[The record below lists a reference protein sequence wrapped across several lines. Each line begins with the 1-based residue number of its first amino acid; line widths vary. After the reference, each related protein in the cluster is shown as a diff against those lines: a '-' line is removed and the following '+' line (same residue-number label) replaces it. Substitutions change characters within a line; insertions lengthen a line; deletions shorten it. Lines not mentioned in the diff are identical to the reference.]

1 MLKLYDG
8 KAYDF
13 EKEPSDT
20 IQNAYDAKVEFDKG
34 YMLTFK
40 VIVDDKGLHKKI
52 REEMIVVC
60 KGGYKNK
67 ENAFRIKERLEFGT
81 YVEFKCPHI
90 FYDLDHKRTKV
101 PSGLFTANDI
111 LDFIQQNTEDISDFK
126 FKHDYIYGDAKLEFG
141 NYKELRDKKDGEK
154 VEPKVEYYNT
164 LELMNKVFNE
174 YDCEFMFDFWTINV
188 YNKLGEDKESLIYEY
203 KNIEDWEGIHSME
216 GKATRVYAQ
225 SDFERT
231 TTYKT
236 KYPNQKLYIHF
247 AYANDNKGKDFTN
260 TNYQSRTY
268 IGYYVDTKYL
278 NSDKPKDYKWVNM
291 KIPKKTKKKPA
302 FKGDR
307 KVKGITTFMV
317 GTDYRDGIPIKL
329 DKKTF
334 YLHTSFANYLDG
346 KDININDGTGAKYVG
361 FMIDDK
367 KDNTRVKEWFTF
379 NHLTE
384 KGGLLINDRRTLK
397 EKVHLETVVDSPLV
411 NDYAQ
416 IYHDTYINNE
426 ARTVDELSQDVL
438 DLFDEGW
445 DKPRRTIKCKVK
457 LTNND
462 RHRLTTLGDYL
473 YYGDND
479 PCDIYDTVILR
490 YITHN
495 VDERI
500 KCIGFE
506 YDPIN
511 ENLEMLKFG
520 SKEKNDTI
528 SSSVT
533 SGVKA
538 KIEKKQTE
546 FDRRWQEINDYYDE
560 ELRKGREEFNHIWL
574 SEKIDFINGFNE
586 YGEYVEDIQAELDRI
601 EVERQQ
607 KTEELNKR
615 LEENNKLIN
624 TTKENLMTNTNQAIN
639 TATQEINKIDKEIVT
654 INNNVA
660 NLDKAKAD
668 IKEVYTKKDVDFKV
682 DELNNSITSEV
693 TKTVYSKVNSSI
705 NSQEY
710 INKLK
715 GANGKTPYFHTAWA
729 NKLEETTQE
738 WTSKEYGL
746 DNTGEFVFGPDITEF
761 VDKYGL
767 NRKYKIEFD
776 LKSKDISKRNIIN
789 VYPHNGYGSKYQ
801 GFAGGYTVTTSYQHC
816 IIDNI
821 TFSLEKTNPK
831 PNTCIV
837 AYGNYGTGNVPVMKN
852 VKITAKEAMIDFST
866 SKSDGKA
873 YIGTYA
879 DYVKEDSTDYKKY
892 TWMLVKGEKGK
903 KGERGEQGLRGLQ
916 GKDGKDGLPGAA
928 GKDGVSSY
936 THIAYSNSQDGSK
949 DFSTTDSKRDYIGIY
964 VDSNKTDS
972 EDYKAYK
979 WSKIK
984 GLDGKDG
991 IAGKNG
997 VGIKSTN
1004 ISYSLSDSE
1013 TKEPTKWTKA
1023 VPNLIKGKYL
1033 WTKTVWGY
1041 TDNTSETGYT
1051 KTYIAKDGN
1060 TGKDGIAGKDGV
1072 GIKSTTITYAK
1083 STSGTSAPTSGWT
1096 SSIPNTSPGD
1106 FLWTKTVWSYTDNT
1120 SETGYS
1126 VGKIGKDGS
1135 DGIPGKAGADGKTP
1149 YLHIAY
1155 SNSQD
1160 GSKDFSTTDSKRDY
1174 IGTYTDFEKADSADY
1189 KKYLWSKIKGEFE
1202 GEIGGRNYLLKS
1214 GKKISNANYLIARY
1228 DLAEK
1233 PTVGETYTCT
1243 IWGNLA
1249 KEKSAFGIYNSSG
1262 SIGFGNLTKIK
1273 DGVYQNTF
1281 KWYNSAKL
1289 SDGSI
1294 FKVNDTQLWV
1304 YSLYMNVIGVTSTID
1319 RIKLEK
1325 GDTGTDWTPAPEDF
1339 SNELGLARDEFKSFK
1354 EETEKHFLQTVSLD
1368 KYNQFNQLYQKE
1380 QSELKQTVNSLG
1392 SKITKTQND
1401 LKQYSNLSQKVDS
1414 MSSTVA
1420 QIEPLK
1426 LSHAKLEQKVN
1437 SFSSN
1442 LVEISNNTKK
1452 ISTLTQTVNG
1462 LSSTVSSLSNGLDGK
1477 IGSII
1482 DQKKNSIVLGIG
1494 NITGLKKSLDGL
1506 QSSITM
1512 NEKNITAK
1520 ADSVDLVGKVSFSDL
1535 NYENKGRDS
1544 YTFID
1549 GGRIITDTITS
1560 LQIQAEAIMS
1570 SHLYVSKAMISKLN
1584 TDHLLANEIKSDS
1597 IFTNYLNALDIDA
1610 NRIKTGIISAKNG
1623 VSKINLNDGTFSFY
1637 NGSLSIDETYFDEK
1651 SSTYRARVHTQSTF
1665 RVSYAGRPI
1674 VELNSG
1680 GVVLFHGGAVQS
1692 SSPSGQMR
1700 INKYGCIEVLSSGN
1714 DDTLVKCVD
1723 IGDGGDGYK
1732 MTVYGSLYVQR
1743 NLRVGSSIR
1752 YGDNIQQGTSF

>member
-126 FKHDYIYGDAKLEFG
+126 FKHDYIFGDAKLEFG

-216 GKATRVYAQ
+216 GKATRVFAQ

-260 TNYQSRTY
+260 TNYQSRKY

-334 YLHTSFANYLDG
+334 YLHTAFANYLDG

-416 IYHDTYINNE
+416 IYHDTYINND

-473 YYGDND
+473 YYGDNE

-538 KIEKKQTE
+538 NIEKNQTE
-546 FDRRWQEINDYYDE
+546 FDRRWKEINDYYDE
-560 ELRKGREEFNHIWL
+560 ELRKGREEFSHIWL

-601 EVERQQ
+601 DAERQQ
-607 KTEELNKR
+607 RAEELNKR
-615 LEENNKLIN
+615 LADADARFEESK
-624 TTKENLMTNTNQAIN
+624 KEVEAQK
-639 TATQEINKIDKEIVT
+639 QEIQRR
-654 INNNVA
+654 A
-660 NLDKAKAD
+660 N
-668 IKEVYTKKDVDFKV
+668 
-682 DELNNSITSEV
+682 ELT
-693 TKTVYSKVNSSI
+693 
-705 NSQEY
+705 EY
-710 INKLK
+710 INSEIEKSGLKNGETIASFKQDIDSLK
-715 GANGKTPYFHTAWA
+715 GQVLGIEDNK
-729 NKLEETTQE
+729 NKLTELSQTINGLSLKVQET
-738 WTSKEYGL
+738 S
-746 DNTGEFVFGPDITEF
+746 
-761 VDKYGL
+761 
-767 NRKYKIEFD
+767 
-776 LKSKDISKRNIIN
+776 
-789 VYPHNGYGSKYQ
+789 
-801 GFAGGYTVTTSYQHC
+801 
-816 IIDNI
+816 
-821 TFSLEKTNPK
+821 SL
-831 PNTCIV
+831 
-837 AYGNYGTGNVPVMKN
+837 
-852 VKITAKEAMIDFST
+852 
-866 SKSDGKA
+866 
-873 YIGTYA
+873 
-879 DYVKEDSTDYKKY
+879 
-892 TWMLVKGEKGK
+892 
-903 KGERGEQGLRGLQ
+903 
-916 GKDGKDGLPGAA
+916 
-928 GKDGVSSY
+928 
-936 THIAYSNSQDGSK
+936 
-949 DFSTTDSKRDYIGIY
+949 
-964 VDSNKTDS
+964 SNKYS
-972 EDYKAYK
+972 E
-979 WSKIK
+979 
-984 GLDGKDG
+984 LRQTVDG
-991 IAGKNG
+991 I
-997 VGIKSTN
+997 
-1004 ISYSLSDSE
+1004 
-1013 TKEPTKWTKA
+1013 
-1023 VPNLIKGKYL
+1023 
-1033 WTKTVWGY
+1033 
-1041 TDNTSETGYT
+1041 
-1051 KTYIAKDGN
+1051 
-1060 TGKDGIAGKDGV
+1060 
-1072 GIKSTTITYAK
+1072 
-1083 STSGTSAPTSGWT
+1083 
-1096 SSIPNTSPGD
+1096 
-1106 FLWTKTVWSYTDNT
+1106 
-1120 SETGYS
+1120 
-1126 VGKIGKDGS
+1126 
-1135 DGIPGKAGADGKTP
+1135 
-1149 YLHIAY
+1149 
-1155 SNSQD
+1155 
-1160 GSKDFSTTDSKRDY
+1160 
-1174 IGTYTDFEKADSADY
+1174 
-1189 KKYLWSKIKGEFE
+1189 
-1202 GEIGGRNYLLKS
+1202 
-1214 GKKISNANYLIARY
+1214 
-1228 DLAEK
+1228 
-1233 PTVGETYTCT
+1233 
-1243 IWGNLA
+1243 
-1249 KEKSAFGIYNSSG
+1249 
-1262 SIGFGNLTKIK
+1262 
-1273 DGVYQNTF
+1273 
-1281 KWYNSAKL
+1281 
-1289 SDGSI
+1289 
-1294 FKVNDTQLWV
+1294 
-1304 YSLYMNVIGVTSTID
+1304 
-1319 RIKLEK
+1319 
-1325 GDTGTDWTPAPEDF
+1325 
-1339 SNELGLARDEFKSFK
+1339 
-1354 EETEKHFLQTVSLD
+1354 
-1368 KYNQFNQLYQKE
+1368 
-1380 QSELKQTVNSLG
+1380 
-1392 SKITKTQND
+1392 
-1401 LKQYSNLSQKVDS
+1401 
-1414 MSSTVA
+1414 
-1420 QIEPLK
+1420 
-1426 LSHAKLEQKVN
+1426 
-1437 SFSSN
+1437 
-1442 LVEISNNTKK
+1442 
-1452 ISTLTQTVNG
+1452 
-1462 LSSTVSSLSNGLDGK
+1462 SSTVSSLNTKNNNLLNKYSEINQKVDGITSIVGDNAYDFDRKISSMVKQNAGEITLSVRQVNGLNYKLDDIESK
-1477 IGSII
+1477 IQINK
-1482 DQKKNSIVLGIG
+1482 D
-1494 NITGLKKSLDGL
+1494 
-1506 QSSITM
+1506 SITQ
-1512 NEKNITAK
+1512 KASNI
-1520 ADSVDLVGKVSFSDL
+1520 DLQGKVSFSDL
-1535 NYENKGRDS
+1535 NSEGNGRGS
-1544 YTFID
+1544 FTFID
-1549 GGRIITDTITS
+1549 GGKIMTDTITA
-1560 LQIQAEAIMS
+1560 LQIKAGSIMT
-1570 SHLYVSKAMISKLN
+1570 SHLYVNNAMISKLN

-1610 NRIKTGIISAKNG
+1610 NRIKTGVISAKNG
-1623 VSKINLNDGTFSFY
+1623 VSRINLNDGTFSFY
-1637 NGSLSIDETYFDEK
+1637 NGSLSIDETYFDDK
-1651 SSTYRARVHTQSTF
+1651 SNTYRARVHTQSTF
-1665 RVSYAGRPI
+1665 RVSYAGRPK

-1680 GVVLFHGGAVQS
+1680 GIVFFHDGSIQSTPPCGQIRGNEYGRLEILATGPKEDEVVKRV
-1692 SSPSGQMR
+1692 
-1700 INKYGCIEVLSSGN
+1700 E
-1714 DDTLVKCVD
+1714 
-1723 IGDGGDGYK
+1723 IGTGGDGFV
-1732 MTVYGSLYVQR
+1732 MRVYGSLCVGG
-1743 NLRVGSSIR
+1743 NLQVDKSIKYGGSVS
-1752 YGDNIQQGTSF
+1752 QGSY

>member
-111 LDFIQQNTEDISDFK
+111 LSFIEQNTEDISDFK

-141 NYKELRDKKDGEK
+141 NYKELKEKKDGEK

-334 YLHTSFANYLDG
+334 YLHTAFANYLDG

-397 EKVHLETVVDSPLV
+397 EKVHLETTVDSPLV

-416 IYHDTYINNE
+416 IYHDTYINND
-426 ARTVDELSQDVL
+426 ARTVDELWQNVL

-546 FDRRWQEINDYYDE
+546 FDRRWKEINDYYDE
-560 ELRKGREEFNHIWL
+560 ELRKGREEFSHIWL

-601 EVERQQ
+601 DAERQQ
-607 KTEELNKR
+607 RAEELNKR
-615 LEENNKLIN
+615 LADADARFEESKKEVEAQKQEIQRRANELTEYIDSEIEKSGLKNGETIASFKQDIDSLKGQVLGIEDNKNKL
-624 TTKENLMTNTNQAIN
+624 TELSQ
-639 TATQEINKIDKEIVT
+639 T
-654 INNNVA
+654 I
-660 NLDKAKAD
+660 
-668 IKEVYTKKDVDFKV
+668 
-682 DELNNSITSEV
+682 
-693 TKTVYSKVNSSI
+693 
-705 NSQEY
+705 
-710 INKLK
+710 
-715 GANGKTPYFHTAWA
+715 
-729 NKLEETTQE
+729 
-738 WTSKEYGL
+738 
-746 DNTGEFVFGPDITEF
+746 
-761 VDKYGL
+761 
-767 NRKYKIEFD
+767 
-776 LKSKDISKRNIIN
+776 
-789 VYPHNGYGSKYQ
+789 
-801 GFAGGYTVTTSYQHC
+801 
-816 IIDNI
+816 
-821 TFSLEKTNPK
+821 
-831 PNTCIV
+831 
-837 AYGNYGTGNVPVMKN
+837 
-852 VKITAKEAMIDFST
+852 
-866 SKSDGKA
+866 
-873 YIGTYA
+873 
-879 DYVKEDSTDYKKY
+879 
-892 TWMLVKGEKGK
+892 
-903 KGERGEQGLRGLQ
+903 
-916 GKDGKDGLPGAA
+916 DGLSL
-928 GKDGVSSY
+928 KVQETSSL
-936 THIAYSNSQDGSK
+936 
-949 DFSTTDSKRDYIGIY
+949 
-964 VDSNKTDS
+964 SNKYS
-972 EDYKAYK
+972 E
-979 WSKIK
+979 
-984 GLDGKDG
+984 LRQTVDG
-991 IAGKNG
+991 I
-997 VGIKSTN
+997 
-1004 ISYSLSDSE
+1004 
-1013 TKEPTKWTKA
+1013 
-1023 VPNLIKGKYL
+1023 
-1033 WTKTVWGY
+1033 
-1041 TDNTSETGYT
+1041 
-1051 KTYIAKDGN
+1051 
-1060 TGKDGIAGKDGV
+1060 
-1072 GIKSTTITYAK
+1072 
-1083 STSGTSAPTSGWT
+1083 
-1096 SSIPNTSPGD
+1096 
-1106 FLWTKTVWSYTDNT
+1106 
-1120 SETGYS
+1120 
-1126 VGKIGKDGS
+1126 
-1135 DGIPGKAGADGKTP
+1135 
-1149 YLHIAY
+1149 
-1155 SNSQD
+1155 
-1160 GSKDFSTTDSKRDY
+1160 
-1174 IGTYTDFEKADSADY
+1174 
-1189 KKYLWSKIKGEFE
+1189 
-1202 GEIGGRNYLLKS
+1202 
-1214 GKKISNANYLIARY
+1214 
-1228 DLAEK
+1228 
-1233 PTVGETYTCT
+1233 
-1243 IWGNLA
+1243 
-1249 KEKSAFGIYNSSG
+1249 
-1262 SIGFGNLTKIK
+1262 
-1273 DGVYQNTF
+1273 
-1281 KWYNSAKL
+1281 
-1289 SDGSI
+1289 
-1294 FKVNDTQLWV
+1294 
-1304 YSLYMNVIGVTSTID
+1304 
-1319 RIKLEK
+1319 
-1325 GDTGTDWTPAPEDF
+1325 
-1339 SNELGLARDEFKSFK
+1339 
-1354 EETEKHFLQTVSLD
+1354 
-1368 KYNQFNQLYQKE
+1368 
-1380 QSELKQTVNSLG
+1380 
-1392 SKITKTQND
+1392 
-1401 LKQYSNLSQKVDS
+1401 
-1414 MSSTVA
+1414 
-1420 QIEPLK
+1420 
-1426 LSHAKLEQKVN
+1426 
-1437 SFSSN
+1437 
-1442 LVEISNNTKK
+1442 
-1452 ISTLTQTVNG
+1452 
-1462 LSSTVSSLSNGLDGK
+1462 SSTVSSLNTKNNNLLDKYSEINQKVDGITSIVGDNAYDFDRKISSVVKQNAGEITLSVSQVNGLNYKLDDIESK
-1477 IGSII
+1477 IQINK
-1482 DQKKNSIVLGIG
+1482 D
-1494 NITGLKKSLDGL
+1494 
-1506 QSSITM
+1506 SITQ
-1512 NEKNITAK
+1512 KASNI
-1520 ADSVDLVGKVSFSDL
+1520 DLQGKVSFSDL
-1535 NYENKGRDS
+1535 NSEGNGRGS
-1544 YTFID
+1544 FTFID
-1549 GGRIITDTITS
+1549 GGKIMTDTITA
-1560 LQIQAEAIMS
+1560 LQIKAGSIMT
-1570 SHLYVSKAMISKLN
+1570 SHLYVNTAMISKLN

-1610 NRIKTGIISAKNG
+1610 NRIKTGVISAKNG
-1623 VSKINLNDGTFSFY
+1623 VSRINLNDGTFSFY
-1637 NGSLSIDETYFDEK
+1637 NGSLSIDETYFDDK
-1651 SSTYRARVHTQSTF
+1651 SNTYRARVHTQSTF
-1665 RVSYAGRPI
+1665 RVSYAGRPK

-1680 GVVLFHGGAVQS
+1680 GIVFFHDNSAQYTPPCGQIRGNEYGRLEIKATGPKEDEVVKRV
-1692 SSPSGQMR
+1692 
-1700 INKYGCIEVLSSGN
+1700 E
-1714 DDTLVKCVD
+1714 
-1723 IGDGGDGYK
+1723 IGTGGDGFV
-1732 MTVYGSLYVQR
+1732 MRVYGSLCVGG
-1743 NLRVGSSIR
+1743 NLQVDKSIKYGGSVS
-1752 YGDNIQQGTSF
+1752 QGSY

>member
-8 KAYDF
+8 KAHDF

-111 LDFIQQNTEDISDFK
+111 LSFVEQNTEDISDFK
-126 FKHDYIYGDAKLEFG
+126 FKNDYIYGDAKLEFG

-203 KNIEDWEGIHSME
+203 KNIEDWEGVRSME
-216 GKATRVYAQ
+216 GKATRVFAQ

-247 AYANDNKGKDFTN
+247 AYGNDNKGKDFTN

-268 IGYYVDTKYL
+268 IGYYVDTKYQ
-278 NSDKPKDYKWVNM
+278 NSPNAKDYKWVNM

-334 YLHTSFANYLDG
+334 YLHTAFANYLDG

-438 DLFDEGW
+438 DLFEDGW

-511 ENLEMLKFG
+511 ESLEMLKFG

-538 KIEKKQTE
+538 KLERKANDFDKE
-546 FDRRWQEINDYYDE
+546 FDRQVREVE
-560 ELRKGREEFNHIWL
+560 EKLRRNREEFNHLWL
-574 SEKIDFINGFNE
+574 SEKIDFINSFSE
-586 YGEYVEDIQAELDRI
+586 YGEYYDDFQAELDRI
-601 EVERQQ
+601 EAERQQ

-615 LEENNKLIN
+615 LADADERYEQSKKEVEAQKQEIQRRANELTEYIDSEIEKSGLKNGETIASFKQDIDSLKGQVLGIEDNKNKL
-624 TTKENLMTNTNQAIN
+624 TELSQ
-639 TATQEINKIDKEIVT
+639 T
-654 INNNVA
+654 I
-660 NLDKAKAD
+660 
-668 IKEVYTKKDVDFKV
+668 
-682 DELNNSITSEV
+682 
-693 TKTVYSKVNSSI
+693 
-705 NSQEY
+705 
-710 INKLK
+710 
-715 GANGKTPYFHTAWA
+715 
-729 NKLEETTQE
+729 
-738 WTSKEYGL
+738 
-746 DNTGEFVFGPDITEF
+746 
-761 VDKYGL
+761 
-767 NRKYKIEFD
+767 
-776 LKSKDISKRNIIN
+776 
-789 VYPHNGYGSKYQ
+789 
-801 GFAGGYTVTTSYQHC
+801 
-816 IIDNI
+816 
-821 TFSLEKTNPK
+821 
-831 PNTCIV
+831 
-837 AYGNYGTGNVPVMKN
+837 
-852 VKITAKEAMIDFST
+852 
-866 SKSDGKA
+866 
-873 YIGTYA
+873 
-879 DYVKEDSTDYKKY
+879 
-892 TWMLVKGEKGK
+892 
-903 KGERGEQGLRGLQ
+903 
-916 GKDGKDGLPGAA
+916 DGLSL
-928 GKDGVSSY
+928 KVQETSSL
-936 THIAYSNSQDGSK
+936 
-949 DFSTTDSKRDYIGIY
+949 
-964 VDSNKTDS
+964 SNKYS
-972 EDYKAYK
+972 E
-979 WSKIK
+979 
-984 GLDGKDG
+984 LRQTVDG
-991 IAGKNG
+991 I
-997 VGIKSTN
+997 
-1004 ISYSLSDSE
+1004 
-1013 TKEPTKWTKA
+1013 
-1023 VPNLIKGKYL
+1023 
-1033 WTKTVWGY
+1033 
-1041 TDNTSETGYT
+1041 
-1051 KTYIAKDGN
+1051 
-1060 TGKDGIAGKDGV
+1060 
-1072 GIKSTTITYAK
+1072 
-1083 STSGTSAPTSGWT
+1083 
-1096 SSIPNTSPGD
+1096 
-1106 FLWTKTVWSYTDNT
+1106 
-1120 SETGYS
+1120 
-1126 VGKIGKDGS
+1126 
-1135 DGIPGKAGADGKTP
+1135 
-1149 YLHIAY
+1149 
-1155 SNSQD
+1155 
-1160 GSKDFSTTDSKRDY
+1160 
-1174 IGTYTDFEKADSADY
+1174 
-1189 KKYLWSKIKGEFE
+1189 
-1202 GEIGGRNYLLKS
+1202 
-1214 GKKISNANYLIARY
+1214 
-1228 DLAEK
+1228 
-1233 PTVGETYTCT
+1233 
-1243 IWGNLA
+1243 
-1249 KEKSAFGIYNSSG
+1249 
-1262 SIGFGNLTKIK
+1262 
-1273 DGVYQNTF
+1273 
-1281 KWYNSAKL
+1281 
-1289 SDGSI
+1289 
-1294 FKVNDTQLWV
+1294 
-1304 YSLYMNVIGVTSTID
+1304 
-1319 RIKLEK
+1319 
-1325 GDTGTDWTPAPEDF
+1325 
-1339 SNELGLARDEFKSFK
+1339 
-1354 EETEKHFLQTVSLD
+1354 
-1368 KYNQFNQLYQKE
+1368 
-1380 QSELKQTVNSLG
+1380 
-1392 SKITKTQND
+1392 
-1401 LKQYSNLSQKVDS
+1401 
-1414 MSSTVA
+1414 
-1420 QIEPLK
+1420 
-1426 LSHAKLEQKVN
+1426 
-1437 SFSSN
+1437 
-1442 LVEISNNTKK
+1442 
-1452 ISTLTQTVNG
+1452 
-1462 LSSTVSSLSNGLDGK
+1462 SSTVSSLNTKNNNLLDKYSEINQKVDGITSIVGDNAYDFDRKISSMVKQNAGEITLSVRQVNGLNYKLDDIESK
-1477 IGSII
+1477 IQINK
-1482 DQKKNSIVLGIG
+1482 D
-1494 NITGLKKSLDGL
+1494 
-1506 QSSITM
+1506 SITQ
-1512 NEKNITAK
+1512 KASNI
-1520 ADSVDLVGKVSFSDL
+1520 DLQGKVSFRDL
-1535 NYENKGRDS
+1535 NDDYKDNSDA
-1544 YTFID
+1544 TFID
-1549 GGRIITDTITS
+1549 GGKIMTNTIEANHIKAGSIQAKHLTVDYMMVYKLTTAEFFVDRIVGSQANID
-1560 LQIQAEAIMS
+1560 QIQS
-1570 SHLYVSKAMISKLN
+1570 TK
-1584 TDHLLANEIKSDS
+1584 
-1597 IFTNYLNALDIDA
+1597 
-1610 NRIKTGIISAKNG
+1610 ISADMVQAGILTSENG

-1637 NGSLSIDETYFDEK
+1637 NGSLKIDETYFDEK

-1680 GVVLFHGGAVQS
+1680 GLVLFHGGAVQS

-1700 INKYGCIEVLSSGN
+1700 INNYGCIEVLSSGN
-1714 DDTLVKCVD
+1714 GNTLVQCVD

-1732 MTVYGSLYVQR
+1732 MTVYGSLYVKR
-1743 NLRVGSSIR
+1743 NLRVKEAIR
-1752 YGDNIQQGTSF
+1752 YGTTCQQGTSF

>member
-111 LDFIQQNTEDISDFK
+111 LSFIEQNTEDISDFK

-216 GKATRVYAQ
+216 GKATRVFAQ

-247 AYANDNKGKDFTN
+247 AYGNDNKGKDFTN
-260 TNYQSRTY
+260 TNYQTRTY

-278 NSDKPKDYKWVNM
+278 NSDKPKDYKWVSM

-307 KVKGITTFMV
+307 KVKGITSFMV

-334 YLHTSFANYLDG
+334 YLHTAFANYLDG

-397 EKVHLETVVDSPLV
+397 EKVHLETTVDSPLV

-416 IYHDTYINNE
+416 IYHDTYINND

-438 DLFDEGW
+438 DLFDDGW

-473 YYGDND
+473 YYGDNE

-538 KIEKKQTE
+538 KLERKANDFDKE
-546 FDRRWQEINDYYDE
+546 FDRQVREVE
-560 ELRKGREEFNHIWL
+560 EKLRRNREEFNHLWL
-574 SEKIDFINGFNE
+574 SEKIDFINSFSE
-586 YGEYVEDIQAELDRI
+586 YGEYYDDFQAELDRI
-601 EVERQQ
+601 EAERQQ

-615 LEENNKLIN
+615 LADADERYEQSKKEVEAQKQEIQRRANELTEYIDSEIEKSGLKNGETIASFKQDIDSLKGQVLGIEDNKNKL
-624 TTKENLMTNTNQAIN
+624 TELSQ
-639 TATQEINKIDKEIVT
+639 T
-654 INNNVA
+654 I
-660 NLDKAKAD
+660 
-668 IKEVYTKKDVDFKV
+668 
-682 DELNNSITSEV
+682 
-693 TKTVYSKVNSSI
+693 
-705 NSQEY
+705 
-710 INKLK
+710 
-715 GANGKTPYFHTAWA
+715 
-729 NKLEETTQE
+729 
-738 WTSKEYGL
+738 
-746 DNTGEFVFGPDITEF
+746 
-761 VDKYGL
+761 
-767 NRKYKIEFD
+767 
-776 LKSKDISKRNIIN
+776 
-789 VYPHNGYGSKYQ
+789 
-801 GFAGGYTVTTSYQHC
+801 
-816 IIDNI
+816 
-821 TFSLEKTNPK
+821 
-831 PNTCIV
+831 
-837 AYGNYGTGNVPVMKN
+837 
-852 VKITAKEAMIDFST
+852 
-866 SKSDGKA
+866 
-873 YIGTYA
+873 
-879 DYVKEDSTDYKKY
+879 
-892 TWMLVKGEKGK
+892 
-903 KGERGEQGLRGLQ
+903 
-916 GKDGKDGLPGAA
+916 DGLSL
-928 GKDGVSSY
+928 KVQETSSL
-936 THIAYSNSQDGSK
+936 
-949 DFSTTDSKRDYIGIY
+949 
-964 VDSNKTDS
+964 SNKYS
-972 EDYKAYK
+972 E
-979 WSKIK
+979 
-984 GLDGKDG
+984 LRQTVDG
-991 IAGKNG
+991 I
-997 VGIKSTN
+997 
-1004 ISYSLSDSE
+1004 
-1013 TKEPTKWTKA
+1013 
-1023 VPNLIKGKYL
+1023 
-1033 WTKTVWGY
+1033 
-1041 TDNTSETGYT
+1041 
-1051 KTYIAKDGN
+1051 
-1060 TGKDGIAGKDGV
+1060 
-1072 GIKSTTITYAK
+1072 
-1083 STSGTSAPTSGWT
+1083 
-1096 SSIPNTSPGD
+1096 
-1106 FLWTKTVWSYTDNT
+1106 
-1120 SETGYS
+1120 
-1126 VGKIGKDGS
+1126 
-1135 DGIPGKAGADGKTP
+1135 
-1149 YLHIAY
+1149 
-1155 SNSQD
+1155 
-1160 GSKDFSTTDSKRDY
+1160 
-1174 IGTYTDFEKADSADY
+1174 
-1189 KKYLWSKIKGEFE
+1189 
-1202 GEIGGRNYLLKS
+1202 
-1214 GKKISNANYLIARY
+1214 
-1228 DLAEK
+1228 
-1233 PTVGETYTCT
+1233 
-1243 IWGNLA
+1243 
-1249 KEKSAFGIYNSSG
+1249 
-1262 SIGFGNLTKIK
+1262 
-1273 DGVYQNTF
+1273 
-1281 KWYNSAKL
+1281 
-1289 SDGSI
+1289 
-1294 FKVNDTQLWV
+1294 
-1304 YSLYMNVIGVTSTID
+1304 
-1319 RIKLEK
+1319 
-1325 GDTGTDWTPAPEDF
+1325 
-1339 SNELGLARDEFKSFK
+1339 
-1354 EETEKHFLQTVSLD
+1354 
-1368 KYNQFNQLYQKE
+1368 
-1380 QSELKQTVNSLG
+1380 
-1392 SKITKTQND
+1392 
-1401 LKQYSNLSQKVDS
+1401 
-1414 MSSTVA
+1414 
-1420 QIEPLK
+1420 
-1426 LSHAKLEQKVN
+1426 
-1437 SFSSN
+1437 
-1442 LVEISNNTKK
+1442 
-1452 ISTLTQTVNG
+1452 
-1462 LSSTVSSLSNGLDGK
+1462 SSTVSSLNTKNNNLLDKYSEINQKVEGITSIVGDNAYDFDRKISSMVKQNAGEITLSVSQVNGLNYK
-1477 IGSII
+1477 
-1482 DQKKNSIVLGIG
+1482 
-1494 NITGLKKSLDGL
+1494 LDGIESKI
-1506 QSSITM
+1506 QINKDSITQ
-1512 NEKNITAK
+1512 KASNI
-1520 ADSVDLVGKVSFSDL
+1520 DLQGKVSFRDL
-1535 NYENKGRDS
+1535 NDDYKDNSDA
-1544 YTFID
+1544 TFID
-1549 GGRIITDTITS
+1549 GGKIMTNTIEANHIKAGSIQAKHLTVDYMMVYKLTTAEFFVDRIVGSQANID
-1560 LQIQAEAIMS
+1560 QIQS
-1570 SHLYVSKAMISKLN
+1570 TK
-1584 TDHLLANEIKSDS
+1584 
-1597 IFTNYLNALDIDA
+1597 
-1610 NRIKTGIISAKNG
+1610 ISADMVQAGILTSENG

-1637 NGSLSIDETYFDEK
+1637 NGSLKIDETYFDEK

-1680 GVVLFHGGAVQS
+1680 GLVLFHGGAVQS

-1700 INKYGCIEVLSSGN
+1700 INNYGCIEVLSSGN
-1714 DDTLVKCVD
+1714 GNTLVQCVD

-1732 MTVYGSLYVQR
+1732 MTVYGSLYVKR
-1743 NLRVGSSIR
+1743 NLRVKEAIR
-1752 YGDNIQQGTSF
+1752 YGTTCQQGTSF

>member
-1 MLKLYDG
+1 MLKLYNG

-188 YNKLGEDKESLIYEY
+188 YNKLGKDKESLIYEY

-216 GKATRVYAQ
+216 GKATRVIAL

-260 TNYQSRTY
+260 TNYQSRKY
-268 IGYYVDTKYL
+268 IGYYVDTKYQ
-278 NSDKPKDYKWVNM
+278 NSPNAKDYKWVSM
-291 KIPKKTKKKPA
+291 KIPRKTKKKPA

-307 KVKGITTFMV
+307 KVKGITSFMV

-329 DKKTF
+329 NKKTF
-334 YLHTSFANYLDG
+334 YLHTAFANYLDG
-346 KDININDGTGAKYVG
+346 KDININDGKGAKYVG

-416 IYHDTYINNE
+416 IYHDTYINND

-473 YYGDND
+473 YYGDNE

-511 ENLEMLKFG
+511 ENLEVLKFG

-538 KIEKKQTE
+538 NIEQKQTE
-546 FDRRWQEINDYYDE
+546 FDRRWKEINDYYDE

-586 YGEYVEDIQAELDRI
+586 YGEYVEDIQSELDRI
-601 EVERQQ
+601 DAEKKQ
-607 KTEELNKR
+607 KEEELTKR
-615 LEENNKLIN
+615 LEENDKLIN
-624 TTKENLMTNTNQAIN
+624 ATKENLITTTNQAIN
-639 TATQEINKIDKEIVT
+639 TATQEINRIDKEIVT
-654 INNNVA
+654 INNNVVDL
-660 NLDKAKAD
+660 NKTKAD

-710 INKLK
+710 INKIK
-715 GANGKTPYFHTAWA
+715 GANGSNFTWNLLKKSNEKVENSNYLIAKYDLAEKPIVDENYTCTIWGKLSEDKDDFKIFNSGGWILLGHLKKIGENIYQVIFKWRDKIIDQGTERIADNSHVRVYAFPSSSKSLSRIDKI
-729 NKLEETTQE
+729 KLEKGT
-738 WTSKEYGL
+738 
-746 DNTGEFVFGPDITEF
+746 N
-761 VDKYGL
+761 
-767 NRKYKIEFD
+767 
-776 LKSKDISKRNIIN
+776 
-789 VYPHNGYGSKYQ
+789 
-801 GFAGGYTVTTSYQHC
+801 
-816 IIDNI
+816 
-821 TFSLEKTNPK
+821 TNPVWS
-831 PNTCIV
+831 PCVDEI
-837 AYGNYGTGNVPVMKN
+837 
-852 VKITAKEAMIDFST
+852 
-866 SKSDGKA
+866 
-873 YIGTYA
+873 
-879 DYVKEDSTDYKKY
+879 
-892 TWMLVKGEKGK
+892 KGDK
-903 KGERGEQGLRGLQ
+903 GEQGIRGLQ
-916 GKDGKDGLPGAA
+916 GKDGRDGIA
-928 GKDGVSSY
+928 GKDGVSSF
-936 THIAYSNSQDGSK
+936 THIAYSNSIDGSK
-949 DFSTTDSKRDYIGIY
+949 DFSTNNPNREYIGIY

-972 EDYKAYK
+972 GDYKSYK

-984 GLDGKDG
+984 GLDGKNG
-991 IAGKNG
+991 IA
-997 VGIKSTN
+997 
-1004 ISYSLSDSE
+1004 
-1013 TKEPTKWTKA
+1013 
-1023 VPNLIKGKYL
+1023 
-1033 WTKTVWGY
+1033 
-1041 TDNTSETGYT
+1041 
-1051 KTYIAKDGN
+1051 
-1060 TGKDGIAGKDGV
+1060 
-1072 GIKSTTITYAK
+1072 
-1083 STSGTSAPTSGWT
+1083 
-1096 SSIPNTSPGD
+1096 
-1106 FLWTKTVWSYTDNT
+1106 
-1120 SETGYS
+1120 
-1126 VGKIGKDGS
+1126 
-1135 DGIPGKAGADGKTP
+1135 GKAGADGKTP

-1160 GSKDFSTTDSKRDY
+1160 GSKDFSINDSNRDY
-1174 IGTYTDFEKADSADY
+1174 IGQYTDFSKADSTDY
-1189 KKYLWSKIKGEFE
+1189 KKYSWSKIKGEFE

-1214 GKKISNANYLIARY
+1214 ERKISNDGYLLARY
-1228 DLAEK
+1228 ELAEK

-1243 IWGNLA
+1243 IWGNLGEGKTIFWVYHSSGYVYLGSA
-1249 KEKSAFGIYNSSG
+1249 KKIKNGIYQ
-1262 SIGFGNLTKIK
+1262 T
-1273 DGVYQNTF
+1273 TF
-1281 KWYNSAKL
+1281 KWADYRKLADGEEYTANDFKL
-1289 SDGSI
+1289 SI
-1294 FKVNDTQLWV
+1294 YAYPKHVN
-1304 YSLYMNVIGVTSTID
+1304 GVTSTID

-1325 GDTGTDWTPAPEDF
+1325 STTGTDWSPAPEDF
-1339 SNELGLARDEFKSFK
+1339 ANELGLARDEFKSFK

-1452 ISTLTQTVNG
+1452 ISSLTQTVNG
-1462 LSSTVSSLSNGLDGK
+1462 LSSTVSSLSNGLDSK

-1482 DQKKNSIVLGIG
+1482 DQKKSSIVLGIG
-1494 NITGLKKSLDGL
+1494 NITGLQKNLDSL
-1506 QSSITM
+1506 QSSITV
-1512 NEKNITAK
+1512 NKKSITAK
-1520 ADSVDLVGKVSFSDL
+1520 ADKIDLVGKVSFSDL

-1570 SHLYVSKAMISKLN
+1570 SHLYVSKAMITKLN
-1584 TDHLLANEIKSDS
+1584 TENLLAKEILADN
-1597 IFTNYLNALDIDA
+1597 IFAKYIETFDISA
-1610 NRIKTGIISAKNG
+1610 NRIKTGIISSENG
-1623 VSKINLNDGTFSFY
+1623 VSRIDLEHGTFNFY
-1637 NGSLSIDETYFDEK
+1637 NGSLTIDETYLDK
-1651 SSTYRARVHTQSTF
+1651 SSNTYRARLHTQSTF
-1665 RVSYAGRPI
+1665 RVSYAGRPK

-1680 GVVLFHGGAVQS
+1680 GIVFFHDG
-1692 SSPSGQMR
+1692 SGQKTPPCGQIR
-1700 INKYGCIEVLSSGN
+1700 GN
-1714 DDTLVKCVD
+1714 AQGRLEILATGIKEDIVVKRVE
-1723 IGDGGDGYK
+1723 IGTSDKNGFVMK
-1732 MTVYGSLYVQR
+1732 VYGSLRVQG
-1743 NLRVGSSIR
+1743 NLQVDQSIK
-1752 YGDNIQQGTSF
+1752 YGGYEKEASISKGYYKDSTS

>member
-141 NYKELRDKKDGEK
+141 NYKELKDKKDGEK

-231 TTYKT
+231 TTYKA

-334 YLHTSFANYLDG
+334 YLHTAFANYLDG

-416 IYHDTYINNE
+416 IYHDTYINND
-426 ARTVDELSQDVL
+426 ARTVDELWQNVL

-511 ENLEMLKFG
+511 ESLEVLKFG

-546 FDRRWQEINDYYDE
+546 FDRRWKEINDYYDE
-560 ELRKGREEFNHIWL
+560 ELRKGREEFSHIWL

-601 EVERQQ
+601 EAERQQ
-607 KTEELNKR
+607 KESELTKR
-615 LEENNKLIN
+615 LEESDAQLNETKQRVELQKEEIQKRANELTEYIDSEIEKSGLKNGETIASFKQDIDSLKGQVLGIEDNKNKL
-624 TTKENLMTNTNQAIN
+624 TELSQ
-639 TATQEINKIDKEIVT
+639 T
-654 INNNVA
+654 ING
-660 NLDKAKAD
+660 LSL
-668 IKEVYTKKDVDFKV
+668 KV
-682 DELNNSITSEV
+682 QETS
-693 TKTVYSKVNSSI
+693 
-705 NSQEY
+705 
-710 INKLK
+710 
-715 GANGKTPYFHTAWA
+715 
-729 NKLEETTQE
+729 
-738 WTSKEYGL
+738 
-746 DNTGEFVFGPDITEF
+746 
-761 VDKYGL
+761 
-767 NRKYKIEFD
+767 
-776 LKSKDISKRNIIN
+776 
-789 VYPHNGYGSKYQ
+789 
-801 GFAGGYTVTTSYQHC
+801 
-816 IIDNI
+816 
-821 TFSLEKTNPK
+821 SL
-831 PNTCIV
+831 
-837 AYGNYGTGNVPVMKN
+837 
-852 VKITAKEAMIDFST
+852 
-866 SKSDGKA
+866 
-873 YIGTYA
+873 
-879 DYVKEDSTDYKKY
+879 
-892 TWMLVKGEKGK
+892 
-903 KGERGEQGLRGLQ
+903 
-916 GKDGKDGLPGAA
+916 
-928 GKDGVSSY
+928 
-936 THIAYSNSQDGSK
+936 
-949 DFSTTDSKRDYIGIY
+949 
-964 VDSNKTDS
+964 SNKYS
-972 EDYKAYK
+972 E
-979 WSKIK
+979 
-984 GLDGKDG
+984 LRQTVDG
-991 IAGKNG
+991 I
-997 VGIKSTN
+997 
-1004 ISYSLSDSE
+1004 
-1013 TKEPTKWTKA
+1013 
-1023 VPNLIKGKYL
+1023 
-1033 WTKTVWGY
+1033 
-1041 TDNTSETGYT
+1041 
-1051 KTYIAKDGN
+1051 
-1060 TGKDGIAGKDGV
+1060 
-1072 GIKSTTITYAK
+1072 
-1083 STSGTSAPTSGWT
+1083 
-1096 SSIPNTSPGD
+1096 
-1106 FLWTKTVWSYTDNT
+1106 
-1120 SETGYS
+1120 
-1126 VGKIGKDGS
+1126 
-1135 DGIPGKAGADGKTP
+1135 
-1149 YLHIAY
+1149 
-1155 SNSQD
+1155 
-1160 GSKDFSTTDSKRDY
+1160 
-1174 IGTYTDFEKADSADY
+1174 
-1189 KKYLWSKIKGEFE
+1189 
-1202 GEIGGRNYLLKS
+1202 
-1214 GKKISNANYLIARY
+1214 
-1228 DLAEK
+1228 
-1233 PTVGETYTCT
+1233 
-1243 IWGNLA
+1243 
-1249 KEKSAFGIYNSSG
+1249 
-1262 SIGFGNLTKIK
+1262 
-1273 DGVYQNTF
+1273 
-1281 KWYNSAKL
+1281 
-1289 SDGSI
+1289 
-1294 FKVNDTQLWV
+1294 
-1304 YSLYMNVIGVTSTID
+1304 
-1319 RIKLEK
+1319 
-1325 GDTGTDWTPAPEDF
+1325 
-1339 SNELGLARDEFKSFK
+1339 
-1354 EETEKHFLQTVSLD
+1354 
-1368 KYNQFNQLYQKE
+1368 
-1380 QSELKQTVNSLG
+1380 
-1392 SKITKTQND
+1392 
-1401 LKQYSNLSQKVDS
+1401 
-1414 MSSTVA
+1414 
-1420 QIEPLK
+1420 
-1426 LSHAKLEQKVN
+1426 
-1437 SFSSN
+1437 
-1442 LVEISNNTKK
+1442 
-1452 ISTLTQTVNG
+1452 
-1462 LSSTVSSLSNGLDGK
+1462 SSTVSSLNTKNNNLLNKYSEINQKVDGITSIVGDNAYEFDRK
-1477 IGSII
+1477 ISSAVE
-1482 DQKKNSIVLGIG
+1482 QKANSITLSVSQVSGLNDKLNDLG
-1494 NITGLKKSLDGL
+1494 
-1506 QSSITM
+1506 SSIQINKDKIM
-1512 NEKNITAK
+1512 QK
-1520 ADSVDLVGKVSFSDL
+1520 ADYIDLEGKVSFRDL
-1535 NYENKGRDS
+1535 NSKYYDNHNS
-1544 YTFID
+1544 TFID
-1549 GGRIITDTITS
+1549 GGKIMTDTIEAH
-1560 LQIQAEAIMS
+1560 QIKTGAIMAG
-1570 SHLYVSKAMISKLN
+1570 HLYVNEAMISYLN
-1584 TDHLLANEIKSDS
+1584 TDHLLAKELRSDY

-1623 VSKINLNDGTFSFY
+1623 VSRINLNDGTFSFY
-1637 NGSLSIDETYFDEK
+1637 NGSLSIDETYFDDK
-1651 SSTYRARVHTQSTF
+1651 SNTYRARVHTQSTF
-1665 RVSYAGRPI
+1665 RVSYAGRPK

-1680 GVVLFHGGAVQS
+1680 GIVFFHDNSAQYTPPCGQIRGNEYGRLEIKATGPKEDEVVKRV
-1692 SSPSGQMR
+1692 
-1700 INKYGCIEVLSSGN
+1700 E
-1714 DDTLVKCVD
+1714 
-1723 IGDGGDGYK
+1723 IGTGGDGFV
-1732 MTVYGSLYVQR
+1732 MRVYGSLCVGG
-1743 NLRVGSSIR
+1743 NLQVDKSIKYGGSVS
-1752 YGDNIQQGTSF
+1752 QGSY

>member
-111 LDFIQQNTEDISDFK
+111 LSFIEQNTEDISDFK

-141 NYKELRDKKDGEK
+141 NYKELKEKKDGEK

-216 GKATRVYAQ
+216 GKATRVFAQ

-247 AYANDNKGKDFTN
+247 AYGNDNKGKDFTN
-260 TNYQSRTY
+260 TNYQTRTY

-278 NSDKPKDYKWVNM
+278 NSDKPKDYKWVSM

-307 KVKGITTFMV
+307 KVKGITSFMV

-334 YLHTSFANYLDG
+334 YLHTAFANYLDG

-416 IYHDTYINNE
+416 IYHDTYINND

-438 DLFDEGW
+438 DLFDDGW

-538 KIEKKQTE
+538 KLERKANDFDKE
-546 FDRRWQEINDYYDE
+546 FDRQVREVE
-560 ELRKGREEFNHIWL
+560 EKLRRNREEFNHLWL
-574 SEKIDFINGFNE
+574 SEKIDFINSFSE
-586 YGEYVEDIQAELDRI
+586 YGEYYDDFQAELDRI
-601 EVERQQ
+601 DAERKQR
-607 KTEELNKR
+607 TEELDKR
-615 LEENNKLIN
+615 LADADARFEQSK
-624 TTKENLMTNTNQAIN
+624 KEVEAQK
-639 TATQEINKIDKEIVT
+639 QEIQTK
-654 INNNVA
+654 A
-660 NLDKAKAD
+660 N
-668 IKEVYTKKDVDFKV
+668 
-682 DELNNSITSEV
+682 ELI
-693 TKTVYSKVNSSI
+693 
-705 NSQEY
+705 
-710 INKLK
+710 
-715 GANGKTPYFHTAWA
+715 
-729 NKLEETTQE
+729 
-738 WTSKEYGL
+738 
-746 DNTGEFVFGPDITEF
+746 
-761 VDKYGL
+761 
-767 NRKYKIEFD
+767 R
-776 LKSKDISKRNIIN
+776 
-789 VYPHNGYGSKYQ
+789 
-801 GFAGGYTVTTSYQHC
+801 
-816 IIDNI
+816 
-821 TFSLEKTNPK
+821 
-831 PNTCIV
+831 
-837 AYGNYGTGNVPVMKN
+837 
-852 VKITAKEAMIDFST
+852 
-866 SKSDGKA
+866 
-873 YIGTYA
+873 
-879 DYVKEDSTDYKKY
+879 
-892 TWMLVKGEKGK
+892 
-903 KGERGEQGLRGLQ
+903 
-916 GKDGKDGLPGAA
+916 
-928 GKDGVSSY
+928 
-936 THIAYSNSQDGSK
+936 
-949 DFSTTDSKRDYIGIY
+949 Y
-964 VDSNKTDS
+964 VDSEIEKS
-972 EDYKAYK
+972 
-979 WSKIK
+979 
-984 GLDGKDG
+984 GL
-991 IAGKNG
+991 KNG
-997 VGIKSTN
+997 
-1004 ISYSLSDSE
+1004 E
-1013 TKEPTKWTKA
+1013 TVASFKQDID
-1023 VPNLIKGKYL
+1023 NLKG
-1033 WTKTVWGY
+1033 
-1041 TDNTSETGYT
+1041 
-1051 KTYIAKDGN
+1051 
-1060 TGKDGIAGKDGV
+1060 
-1072 GIKSTTITYAK
+1072 
-1083 STSGTSAPTSGWT
+1083 
-1096 SSIPNTSPGD
+1096 
-1106 FLWTKTVWSYTDNT
+1106 
-1120 SETGYS
+1120 
-1126 VGKIGKDGS
+1126 
-1135 DGIPGKAGADGKTP
+1135 
-1149 YLHIAY
+1149 
-1155 SNSQD
+1155 Q
-1160 GSKDFSTTDSKRDY
+1160 
-1174 IGTYTDFEKADSADY
+1174 
-1189 KKYLWSKIKGEFE
+1189 
-1202 GEIGGRNYLLKS
+1202 
-1214 GKKISNANYLIARY
+1214 
-1228 DLAEK
+1228 
-1233 PTVGETYTCT
+1233 
-1243 IWGNLA
+1243 
-1249 KEKSAFGIYNSSG
+1249 
-1262 SIGFGNLTKIK
+1262 
-1273 DGVYQNTF
+1273 
-1281 KWYNSAKL
+1281 
-1289 SDGSI
+1289 
-1294 FKVNDTQLWV
+1294 
-1304 YSLYMNVIGVTSTID
+1304 VIGIEENKRRFT
-1319 RIKLEK
+1319 
-1325 GDTGTDWTPAPEDF
+1325 
-1339 SNELGLARDEFKSFK
+1339 ELS
-1354 EETEKHFLQTVSLD
+1354 QTVSSLSSKVYEINGLST
-1368 KYNQFNQLYQKE
+1368 KY
-1380 QSELKQTVNSLG
+1380 SELKQTVDGMTSTIGSINSDNRNMLN
-1392 SKITKTQND
+1392 K
-1401 LKQYSNLSQKVDS
+1401 YSEISQKVDGITS
-1414 MSSTVA
+1414 IVGDDA
-1420 QIEPLK
+1420 YE
-1426 LSHAKLEQKVN
+1426 
-1437 SFSSN
+1437 FDR
-1442 LVEISNNTKK
+1442 K
-1452 ISTLTQTVNG
+1452 ISSMVKQNAGEITLSVSQVNG
-1462 LSSTVSSLSNGLDGK
+1462 LNYKLDGIESK
-1477 IGSII
+1477 IQINK
-1482 DQKKNSIVLGIG
+1482 D
-1494 NITGLKKSLDGL
+1494 
-1506 QSSITM
+1506 SITQ
-1512 NEKNITAK
+1512 KASNI
-1520 ADSVDLVGKVSFSDL
+1520 DLQGKVSFRDL
-1535 NYENKGRDS
+1535 NDDYKDNSDA
-1544 YTFID
+1544 TFID
-1549 GGRIITDTITS
+1549 GGKIMTNTIEANHIKAGSIQAKHLTVDYLMVYKLTTAEFFVDRIVGSQANID
-1560 LQIQAEAIMS
+1560 QIQS
-1570 SHLYVSKAMISKLN
+1570 TKISA
-1584 TDHLLANEIKSDS
+1584 DMVQ
-1597 IFTNYLNALDIDA
+1597 
-1610 NRIKTGIISAKNG
+1610 TGILTSENG

-1637 NGSLSIDETYFDEK
+1637 NGSLKIDETYFDEK

-1700 INKYGCIEVLSSGN
+1700 ISNYGCVEVLSTGN
-1714 DDTLVKCVD
+1714 GSTLVQCVD

-1732 MTVYGSLYVQR
+1732 MTVYGSLYVKR
-1743 NLRVGSSIR
+1743 NLRVKEAIR
-1752 YGDNIQQGTSF
+1752 YGTTCQQGTSF

>member
-141 NYKELRDKKDGEK
+141 NYKELKEKKDGEK

-216 GKATRVYAQ
+216 GKATRVFAQ

-247 AYANDNKGKDFTN
+247 AYGNDNKGKDFTN

-268 IGYYVDTKYL
+268 IGYYVDTKYQ
-278 NSDKPKDYKWVNM
+278 NSPNAKDYKWVNM

-334 YLHTSFANYLDG
+334 YLHTAFVNYLDG

-426 ARTVDELSQDVL
+426 ARTVDELWQNVL

-511 ENLEMLKFG
+511 ESLEMLKFG

-538 KIEKKQTE
+538 KLERKTNDFDKE
-546 FDRRWQEINDYYDE
+546 FDRKVREVE
-560 ELRKGREEFNHIWL
+560 EKLRRNREEFNHIWL
-574 SEKIDFINGFNE
+574 SEKIDFINSFSE
-586 YGEYVEDIQAELDRI
+586 YGEYYDDFQAELDRI
-601 EVERQQ
+601 DAERKQR
-607 KTEELNKR
+607 TEELDKR
-615 LEENNKLIN
+615 L
-624 TTKENLMTNTNQAIN
+624 
-639 TATQEINKIDKEIVT
+639 
-654 INNNVA
+654 
-660 NLDKAKAD
+660 AD
-668 IKEVYTKKDVDFKV
+668 ADARFEQSKKEVEAQKLEIQRRAN
-682 DELNNSITSEV
+682 ELT
-693 TKTVYSKVNSSI
+693 
-705 NSQEY
+705 EY
-710 INKLK
+710 INSEIEKSGLKNGETIASFKQDIDSLK
-715 GANGKTPYFHTAWA
+715 GQVLGIEDNK
-729 NKLEETTQE
+729 NKLTELSQTINGLSLKVQET
-738 WTSKEYGL
+738 S
-746 DNTGEFVFGPDITEF
+746 
-761 VDKYGL
+761 
-767 NRKYKIEFD
+767 
-776 LKSKDISKRNIIN
+776 
-789 VYPHNGYGSKYQ
+789 
-801 GFAGGYTVTTSYQHC
+801 
-816 IIDNI
+816 
-821 TFSLEKTNPK
+821 SL
-831 PNTCIV
+831 
-837 AYGNYGTGNVPVMKN
+837 
-852 VKITAKEAMIDFST
+852 
-866 SKSDGKA
+866 
-873 YIGTYA
+873 
-879 DYVKEDSTDYKKY
+879 
-892 TWMLVKGEKGK
+892 
-903 KGERGEQGLRGLQ
+903 
-916 GKDGKDGLPGAA
+916 
-928 GKDGVSSY
+928 
-936 THIAYSNSQDGSK
+936 
-949 DFSTTDSKRDYIGIY
+949 
-964 VDSNKTDS
+964 SNKYS
-972 EDYKAYK
+972 E
-979 WSKIK
+979 
-984 GLDGKDG
+984 LRQTVDG
-991 IAGKNG
+991 I
-997 VGIKSTN
+997 
-1004 ISYSLSDSE
+1004 
-1013 TKEPTKWTKA
+1013 
-1023 VPNLIKGKYL
+1023 
-1033 WTKTVWGY
+1033 
-1041 TDNTSETGYT
+1041 
-1051 KTYIAKDGN
+1051 
-1060 TGKDGIAGKDGV
+1060 
-1072 GIKSTTITYAK
+1072 
-1083 STSGTSAPTSGWT
+1083 
-1096 SSIPNTSPGD
+1096 
-1106 FLWTKTVWSYTDNT
+1106 
-1120 SETGYS
+1120 
-1126 VGKIGKDGS
+1126 
-1135 DGIPGKAGADGKTP
+1135 
-1149 YLHIAY
+1149 
-1155 SNSQD
+1155 
-1160 GSKDFSTTDSKRDY
+1160 
-1174 IGTYTDFEKADSADY
+1174 
-1189 KKYLWSKIKGEFE
+1189 
-1202 GEIGGRNYLLKS
+1202 
-1214 GKKISNANYLIARY
+1214 
-1228 DLAEK
+1228 
-1233 PTVGETYTCT
+1233 
-1243 IWGNLA
+1243 
-1249 KEKSAFGIYNSSG
+1249 
-1262 SIGFGNLTKIK
+1262 
-1273 DGVYQNTF
+1273 
-1281 KWYNSAKL
+1281 
-1289 SDGSI
+1289 
-1294 FKVNDTQLWV
+1294 
-1304 YSLYMNVIGVTSTID
+1304 
-1319 RIKLEK
+1319 
-1325 GDTGTDWTPAPEDF
+1325 
-1339 SNELGLARDEFKSFK
+1339 
-1354 EETEKHFLQTVSLD
+1354 
-1368 KYNQFNQLYQKE
+1368 
-1380 QSELKQTVNSLG
+1380 
-1392 SKITKTQND
+1392 
-1401 LKQYSNLSQKVDS
+1401 
-1414 MSSTVA
+1414 
-1420 QIEPLK
+1420 
-1426 LSHAKLEQKVN
+1426 
-1437 SFSSN
+1437 
-1442 LVEISNNTKK
+1442 
-1452 ISTLTQTVNG
+1452 
-1462 LSSTVSSLSNGLDGK
+1462 SSTVSSLNTKNNNLLNKYSEINQKVDGITSIVGDNAYDFDNKISSMVKQKAGEITLSVSQVNGLNYKLDDIESK
-1477 IGSII
+1477 IQIN
-1482 DQKKNSIVLGIG
+1482 KNSITQKAS
-1494 NITGLKKSLDGL
+1494 NIDL
-1506 QSSITM
+1506 Q
-1512 NEKNITAK
+1512 
-1520 ADSVDLVGKVSFSDL
+1520 GKVSFRDL
-1535 NYENKGRDS
+1535 NDDNKDNS
-1544 YTFID
+1544 DATFID
-1549 GGRIITDTITS
+1549 GGKIITNTIEANHIKAGSIQAKHLTVDYLMVYKLTTAEFFVDRIVGS
-1560 LQIQAEAIMS
+1560 QANIDQIQS
-1570 SHLYVSKAMISKLN
+1570 TS
-1584 TDHLLANEIKSDS
+1584 
-1597 IFTNYLNALDIDA
+1597 
-1610 NRIKTGIISAKNG
+1610 ISADMITAGILKSENG
-1623 VSKINLNDGTFSFY
+1623 VSKIDLNDGTFSFY
-1637 NGSLSIDETYFDEK
+1637 NGSLKIDETYFDEK

-1680 GVVLFHGGAVQS
+1680 GLVLFHGGAVQS

-1700 INKYGCIEVLSSGN
+1700 INNYGCIEILSSGN
-1714 DDTLVKCVD
+1714 GNTLVQCVD

-1732 MTVYGSLYVQR
+1732 MTVYGSLYVKR
-1743 NLRVGSSIR
+1743 NLRVKEAIR
-1752 YGDNIQQGTSF
+1752 YGTTCQQGTSF

>member
-1 MLKLYDG
+1 MLKLYNG

-13 EKEPSDT
+13 DKEPSDT

-111 LDFIQQNTEDISDFK
+111 LSFIEQNTEDISDFK

-216 GKATRVYAQ
+216 GKATRVFAQ

-247 AYANDNKGKDFTN
+247 AYGNDNKGKDFTN

-268 IGYYVDTKYL
+268 IGYYVDTKYQ
-278 NSDKPKDYKWVNM
+278 NSPNAKDYKWVNM

-334 YLHTSFANYLDG
+334 YLHTAFANYLDG

-397 EKVHLETVVDSPLV
+397 EKVHLETTVDSPLV

-416 IYHDTYINNE
+416 IYHDTYINND
-426 ARTVDELSQDVL
+426 ARTVDELWQNVL

-538 KIEKKQTE
+538 NIEQKQTE
-546 FDRRWQEINDYYDE
+546 FDRRWKEINDYYDE

-601 EVERQQ
+601 DAERQQ
-607 KTEELNKR
+607 RAEELNKR
-615 LEENNKLIN
+615 LAENDKLLK
-624 TTKENLMTNTNQAIN
+624 TTKESLIANTNQAIN
-639 TATQEINKIDKEIVT
+639 VATEELNRIDKEIVT
-654 INNNVA
+654 INNNVVDL
-660 NLDKAKAD
+660 NKTKAD

-746 DNTGEFVFGPDITEF
+746 DNTNEFVFGPDITEF
-761 VDKYGL
+761 VDKCGL

-789 VYPHNGYGSKYQ
+789 VYPHNGNGSKYQ
-801 GFAGGYTVTTSYQHC
+801 GFAGSYTVTTSYQHC

-821 TFSLEKTNPK
+821 TFYLEKTNPK
-831 PNTCIV
+831 PNTCIT
-837 AYGNYGTGNVPVMKN
+837 AYGNYNTGNVPVMKN
-852 VKITAKEAMIDFST
+852 VKITAKEDI
-866 SKSDGKA
+866 
-873 YIGTYA
+873 I
-879 DYVKEDSTDYKKY
+879 
-892 TWMLVKGEKGK
+892 
-903 KGERGEQGLRGLQ
+903 
-916 GKDGKDGLPGAA
+916 
-928 GKDGVSSY
+928 
-936 THIAYSNSQDGSK
+936 
-949 DFSTTDSKRDYIGIY
+949 DFSTTDS
-964 VDSNKTDS
+964 S
-972 EDYKAYK
+972 
-979 WSKIK
+979 
-984 GLDGKDG
+984 
-991 IAGKNG
+991 
-997 VGIKSTN
+997 
-1004 ISYSLSDSE
+1004 
-1013 TKEPTKWTKA
+1013 
-1023 VPNLIKGKYL
+1023 
-1033 WTKTVWGY
+1033 
-1041 TDNTSETGYT
+1041 
-1051 KTYIAKDGN
+1051 
-1060 TGKDGIAGKDGV
+1060 
-1072 GIKSTTITYAK
+1072 
-1083 STSGTSAPTSGWT
+1083 
-1096 SSIPNTSPGD
+1096 
-1106 FLWTKTVWSYTDNT
+1106 
-1120 SETGYS
+1120 
-1126 VGKIGKDGS
+1126 
-1135 DGIPGKAGADGKTP
+1135 
-1149 YLHIAY
+1149 
-1155 SNSQD
+1155 
-1160 GSKDFSTTDSKRDY
+1160 RDY
-1174 IGTYTDFEKADSADY
+1174 IGTYTDYVKADSTDY
-1189 KKYLWSKIKGEFE
+1189 KKYSWSKIKGEKGEFE
-1202 GEIGGRNYLLKS
+1202 GEIGGRNLLKNS
-1214 GKKISNANYLIARY
+1214 DDLNNCFYKFDGGNHKVLDSEITEFGIKGKRIYSEAGNQTDGTKEIMLLDSENLIDNKTYTFSMYVKNNRDVPMRFNIKSIECDFIELKPNETKRLVVTGKKIEDTYANGKFRVFFNANTRDYYI
-1228 DLAEK
+1228 DC
-1233 PTVGETYTCT
+1233 TVSRPQLEEGDVATS
-1243 IWGNLA
+1243 WSKNP
-1249 KEKSAFGIYNSSG
+1249 
-1262 SIGFGNLTKIK
+1262 
-1273 DGVYQNTF
+1273 
-1281 KWYNSAKL
+1281 
-1289 SDGSI
+1289 
-1294 FKVNDTQLWV
+1294 NDF
-1304 YSLYMNVIGVTSTID
+1304 ID
-1319 RIKLEK
+1319 
-1325 GDTGTDWTPAPEDF
+1325 
-1339 SNELGLARDEFKSFK
+1339 ELGLAREEFKSFK

-1380 QSELKQTVNSLG
+1380 QSELKQTVNEIN
-1392 SKITKTQND
+1392 SKITKTQGD
-1401 LKQYSNLSQKVDS
+1401 LKQYSNLSQKVNS

-1437 SFSSN
+1437 GIKSS
-1442 LVEISNNTKK
+1442 VTEIGKNTTKV
-1452 ISTLTQTVNG
+1452 STLTQKVDNLT
-1462 LSSTVSSLSNGLDGK
+1462 STVSSLSNGLDSK

-1482 DQKKNSIVLGIG
+1482 DQKKSTIVLGIG
-1494 NITGLKKSLDGL
+1494 NITDLQKNLDSL
-1506 QSSITM
+1506 QSSITV
-1512 NEKNITAK
+1512 NEKSITAK
-1520 ADSVDLVGKVSFSDL
+1520 ADKIDLEGKVSFSDL

-1570 SHLYVSKAMISKLN
+1570 SHLYVSKAMITKLN
-1584 TDHLLANEIKSDS
+1584 TENLLAKEILADN
-1597 IFTNYLNALDIDA
+1597 IFAKYIETFDISA
-1610 NRIKTGIISAKNG
+1610 NRIKTGVISAENG
-1623 VSKINLNDGTFSFY
+1623 VSRINLNDGTFNFY
-1637 NGSLSIDETYFDEK
+1637 NGSLTIDETYKDPK
-1651 SSTYRARVHTQSTF
+1651 TGIDRARLHTQSTF
-1665 RVSYAGRPI
+1665 RVSYAGNAV

-1680 GVVLFHGGAVQS
+1680 GIYLFHEEDS
-1692 SSPSGQMR
+1692 NNPRSKLR
-1700 INKYGCIEVLSSGN
+1700 INRYGLLDITAKNGN
-1714 DDTLVKCVD
+1714 TLNVQAVE
-1723 IGDGGDGYK
+1723 IGNAGDGF
-1732 MTVYGSLYVQR
+1732 MMNVYGSLHVH
-1743 NLRVGSSIR
+1743 G
-1752 YGDNIQQGTSF
+1752 NIQADKSIKYGESISKDSY

>member
-216 GKATRVYAQ
+216 GKATRVFAQ

-231 TTYKT
+231 TTYKA

-247 AYANDNKGKDFTN
+247 AYGNDNKGKDFTN
-260 TNYQSRTY
+260 TNYQSRKY
-268 IGYYVDTKYL
+268 IGYYVDTKYQ
-278 NSDKPKDYKWVNM
+278 NSPNAKDYKWVSM

-334 YLHTSFANYLDG
+334 YLHTAFANYLDG

-416 IYHDTYINNE
+416 IYHDTYINND
-426 ARTVDELSQDVL
+426 ARTVDELWQNVL

-511 ENLEMLKFG
+511 ESLEMLKFG

-538 KIEKKQTE
+538 KLERKANDFDEE
-546 FDRRWQEINDYYDE
+546 FDRQVREVE
-560 ELRKGREEFNHIWL
+560 EKLRRNREEFNHLWL
-574 SEKIDFINGFNE
+574 SEKIDFINSFSE
-586 YGEYVEDIQAELDRI
+586 YGEYYDDFQAELDRI
-601 EVERQQ
+601 DAERKQR
-607 KTEELNKR
+607 TEELDKR
-615 LEENNKLIN
+615 LADADARFEQSK
-624 TTKENLMTNTNQAIN
+624 KEVEAQK
-639 TATQEINKIDKEIVT
+639 QEIQRR
-654 INNNVA
+654 A
-660 NLDKAKAD
+660 N
-668 IKEVYTKKDVDFKV
+668 
-682 DELNNSITSEV
+682 ELT
-693 TKTVYSKVNSSI
+693 
-705 NSQEY
+705 EY
-710 INKLK
+710 INSEIEKSGLKNGETIASFKQDIDSLK
-715 GANGKTPYFHTAWA
+715 GQVLGIEDNK
-729 NKLEETTQE
+729 NKLTELSQTINGLSLKVQET
-738 WTSKEYGL
+738 S
-746 DNTGEFVFGPDITEF
+746 
-761 VDKYGL
+761 
-767 NRKYKIEFD
+767 
-776 LKSKDISKRNIIN
+776 
-789 VYPHNGYGSKYQ
+789 
-801 GFAGGYTVTTSYQHC
+801 
-816 IIDNI
+816 
-821 TFSLEKTNPK
+821 SL
-831 PNTCIV
+831 
-837 AYGNYGTGNVPVMKN
+837 
-852 VKITAKEAMIDFST
+852 
-866 SKSDGKA
+866 
-873 YIGTYA
+873 
-879 DYVKEDSTDYKKY
+879 
-892 TWMLVKGEKGK
+892 
-903 KGERGEQGLRGLQ
+903 
-916 GKDGKDGLPGAA
+916 
-928 GKDGVSSY
+928 
-936 THIAYSNSQDGSK
+936 
-949 DFSTTDSKRDYIGIY
+949 
-964 VDSNKTDS
+964 SNKYS
-972 EDYKAYK
+972 E
-979 WSKIK
+979 
-984 GLDGKDG
+984 LRQTVDG
-991 IAGKNG
+991 I
-997 VGIKSTN
+997 
-1004 ISYSLSDSE
+1004 
-1013 TKEPTKWTKA
+1013 
-1023 VPNLIKGKYL
+1023 
-1033 WTKTVWGY
+1033 
-1041 TDNTSETGYT
+1041 
-1051 KTYIAKDGN
+1051 
-1060 TGKDGIAGKDGV
+1060 
-1072 GIKSTTITYAK
+1072 
-1083 STSGTSAPTSGWT
+1083 
-1096 SSIPNTSPGD
+1096 
-1106 FLWTKTVWSYTDNT
+1106 
-1120 SETGYS
+1120 
-1126 VGKIGKDGS
+1126 
-1135 DGIPGKAGADGKTP
+1135 
-1149 YLHIAY
+1149 
-1155 SNSQD
+1155 
-1160 GSKDFSTTDSKRDY
+1160 
-1174 IGTYTDFEKADSADY
+1174 
-1189 KKYLWSKIKGEFE
+1189 
-1202 GEIGGRNYLLKS
+1202 
-1214 GKKISNANYLIARY
+1214 
-1228 DLAEK
+1228 
-1233 PTVGETYTCT
+1233 
-1243 IWGNLA
+1243 
-1249 KEKSAFGIYNSSG
+1249 
-1262 SIGFGNLTKIK
+1262 
-1273 DGVYQNTF
+1273 
-1281 KWYNSAKL
+1281 
-1289 SDGSI
+1289 
-1294 FKVNDTQLWV
+1294 
-1304 YSLYMNVIGVTSTID
+1304 
-1319 RIKLEK
+1319 
-1325 GDTGTDWTPAPEDF
+1325 
-1339 SNELGLARDEFKSFK
+1339 
-1354 EETEKHFLQTVSLD
+1354 
-1368 KYNQFNQLYQKE
+1368 
-1380 QSELKQTVNSLG
+1380 
-1392 SKITKTQND
+1392 
-1401 LKQYSNLSQKVDS
+1401 
-1414 MSSTVA
+1414 
-1420 QIEPLK
+1420 
-1426 LSHAKLEQKVN
+1426 
-1437 SFSSN
+1437 
-1442 LVEISNNTKK
+1442 
-1452 ISTLTQTVNG
+1452 
-1462 LSSTVSSLSNGLDGK
+1462 SSTVSSLNTKNNNLLNKYSEINQKVDGITSIVGDNAYDFDRKISSMVKQNAGEITLSVSQVNGLNYKLDDIESK
-1477 IGSII
+1477 IQINK
-1482 DQKKNSIVLGIG
+1482 D
-1494 NITGLKKSLDGL
+1494 
-1506 QSSITM
+1506 SITQ
-1512 NEKNITAK
+1512 KASNI
-1520 ADSVDLVGKVSFSDL
+1520 DLQGKVSFRDL
-1535 NYENKGRDS
+1535 NDDNKDNS
-1544 YTFID
+1544 DATFID
-1549 GGRIITDTITS
+1549 GGKIMTNTIEANHIKAGSIQAKHLTVDYMMVYKLTTAEFFVDRIVGSQANID
-1560 LQIQAEAIMS
+1560 QIQS
-1570 SHLYVSKAMISKLN
+1570 TK
-1584 TDHLLANEIKSDS
+1584 
-1597 IFTNYLNALDIDA
+1597 
-1610 NRIKTGIISAKNG
+1610 ISADMVQAGILTSENG

-1637 NGSLSIDETYFDEK
+1637 NGSLKIDETYFDEK

-1665 RVSYAGRPI
+1665 RVSYAGRPV

-1700 INKYGCIEVLSSGN
+1700 INNYGCIEVLSSGN
-1714 DDTLVKCVD
+1714 GSTLVQCVD

-1743 NLRVGSSIR
+1743 NLKVKEAIR
-1752 YGDNIQQGTSF
+1752 YGTSCQQGTSF

>member
-216 GKATRVYAQ
+216 GKATRVFAQ

-334 YLHTSFANYLDG
+334 YLHTAFANYLDG

-397 EKVHLETVVDSPLV
+397 EKVHLETTVDSPLV

-426 ARTVDELSQDVL
+426 ARTVDELWQNVL
-438 DLFDEGW
+438 DLFEDGW

-511 ENLEMLKFG
+511 ESLEMLKFG

-538 KIEKKQTE
+538 KLERKANDFDKE
-546 FDRRWQEINDYYDE
+546 FDRQVREVE
-560 ELRKGREEFNHIWL
+560 EKLRRNREEFNHLWL
-574 SEKIDFINGFNE
+574 SEKIDFINSFSE
-586 YGEYVEDIQAELDRI
+586 YGEYYDDFQAELDRI
-601 EVERQQ
+601 EAERQQ

-615 LEENNKLIN
+615 LADADERYEQSKKEVEAQKQEIQRRANELTEYIDSEIEKSGLKNGETIASFKQDIDSLKGQVLGIEDNKNKL
-624 TTKENLMTNTNQAIN
+624 TELSQ
-639 TATQEINKIDKEIVT
+639 T
-654 INNNVA
+654 I
-660 NLDKAKAD
+660 
-668 IKEVYTKKDVDFKV
+668 
-682 DELNNSITSEV
+682 
-693 TKTVYSKVNSSI
+693 
-705 NSQEY
+705 
-710 INKLK
+710 
-715 GANGKTPYFHTAWA
+715 
-729 NKLEETTQE
+729 
-738 WTSKEYGL
+738 
-746 DNTGEFVFGPDITEF
+746 
-761 VDKYGL
+761 
-767 NRKYKIEFD
+767 
-776 LKSKDISKRNIIN
+776 
-789 VYPHNGYGSKYQ
+789 
-801 GFAGGYTVTTSYQHC
+801 
-816 IIDNI
+816 
-821 TFSLEKTNPK
+821 
-831 PNTCIV
+831 
-837 AYGNYGTGNVPVMKN
+837 
-852 VKITAKEAMIDFST
+852 
-866 SKSDGKA
+866 
-873 YIGTYA
+873 
-879 DYVKEDSTDYKKY
+879 
-892 TWMLVKGEKGK
+892 
-903 KGERGEQGLRGLQ
+903 
-916 GKDGKDGLPGAA
+916 DGLSL
-928 GKDGVSSY
+928 KVQETSSL
-936 THIAYSNSQDGSK
+936 
-949 DFSTTDSKRDYIGIY
+949 
-964 VDSNKTDS
+964 SNKYS
-972 EDYKAYK
+972 E
-979 WSKIK
+979 
-984 GLDGKDG
+984 LRQTVDG
-991 IAGKNG
+991 I
-997 VGIKSTN
+997 
-1004 ISYSLSDSE
+1004 
-1013 TKEPTKWTKA
+1013 
-1023 VPNLIKGKYL
+1023 
-1033 WTKTVWGY
+1033 
-1041 TDNTSETGYT
+1041 
-1051 KTYIAKDGN
+1051 
-1060 TGKDGIAGKDGV
+1060 
-1072 GIKSTTITYAK
+1072 
-1083 STSGTSAPTSGWT
+1083 
-1096 SSIPNTSPGD
+1096 
-1106 FLWTKTVWSYTDNT
+1106 
-1120 SETGYS
+1120 
-1126 VGKIGKDGS
+1126 
-1135 DGIPGKAGADGKTP
+1135 
-1149 YLHIAY
+1149 
-1155 SNSQD
+1155 
-1160 GSKDFSTTDSKRDY
+1160 
-1174 IGTYTDFEKADSADY
+1174 
-1189 KKYLWSKIKGEFE
+1189 
-1202 GEIGGRNYLLKS
+1202 
-1214 GKKISNANYLIARY
+1214 
-1228 DLAEK
+1228 
-1233 PTVGETYTCT
+1233 
-1243 IWGNLA
+1243 
-1249 KEKSAFGIYNSSG
+1249 
-1262 SIGFGNLTKIK
+1262 
-1273 DGVYQNTF
+1273 
-1281 KWYNSAKL
+1281 
-1289 SDGSI
+1289 
-1294 FKVNDTQLWV
+1294 
-1304 YSLYMNVIGVTSTID
+1304 
-1319 RIKLEK
+1319 
-1325 GDTGTDWTPAPEDF
+1325 
-1339 SNELGLARDEFKSFK
+1339 
-1354 EETEKHFLQTVSLD
+1354 
-1368 KYNQFNQLYQKE
+1368 
-1380 QSELKQTVNSLG
+1380 
-1392 SKITKTQND
+1392 
-1401 LKQYSNLSQKVDS
+1401 
-1414 MSSTVA
+1414 
-1420 QIEPLK
+1420 
-1426 LSHAKLEQKVN
+1426 
-1437 SFSSN
+1437 
-1442 LVEISNNTKK
+1442 
-1452 ISTLTQTVNG
+1452 
-1462 LSSTVSSLSNGLDGK
+1462 SSTVSSLNTKNNNLLDKYSEINQKVDGITSIVGDNAYDFDRKISSMVKQNAGEITLSVRQVNGLNYKLDDIESK
-1477 IGSII
+1477 IQINK
-1482 DQKKNSIVLGIG
+1482 D
-1494 NITGLKKSLDGL
+1494 
-1506 QSSITM
+1506 SITQ
-1512 NEKNITAK
+1512 KASNI
-1520 ADSVDLVGKVSFSDL
+1520 DLQGKVSFRDL
-1535 NYENKGRDS
+1535 NDDYKDNSDA
-1544 YTFID
+1544 TFID
-1549 GGRIITDTITS
+1549 GGKIMTNTIEANHIKAGSIQAKHLTVDYMMVYKLTTAEFFVDRIVGSQANID
-1560 LQIQAEAIMS
+1560 QIQS
-1570 SHLYVSKAMISKLN
+1570 TK
-1584 TDHLLANEIKSDS
+1584 
-1597 IFTNYLNALDIDA
+1597 
-1610 NRIKTGIISAKNG
+1610 ISADMVQAGILTSENG

-1637 NGSLSIDETYFDEK
+1637 NGSLKIDETYFDEK

-1680 GVVLFHGGAVQS
+1680 GLVLFHGGAVQS

-1700 INKYGCIEVLSSGN
+1700 INNYGCIEVLSSGN
-1714 DDTLVKCVD
+1714 GNTLVQCVD

-1732 MTVYGSLYVQR
+1732 MTVYGSLYVKR
-1743 NLRVGSSIR
+1743 NLRVKEAIR
-1752 YGDNIQQGTSF
+1752 YGTTCQQGTSF

>member
-1 MLKLYDG
+1 MLKLYNG

-111 LDFIQQNTEDISDFK
+111 LSFIEQNTEDISDFK

-188 YNKLGEDKESLIYEY
+188 YNKLGKDKESLIYEY

-216 GKATRVYAQ
+216 GKATRVFAQ

-231 TTYKT
+231 TTYKA

-247 AYANDNKGKDFTN
+247 AYGNDNKGKDFTN
-260 TNYQSRTY
+260 TNYQSRKY
-268 IGYYVDTKYL
+268 IGYYVDTKYQ
-278 NSDKPKDYKWVNM
+278 NSPNAKDYKWVSM
-291 KIPKKTKKKPA
+291 KIPRKTKKKPA

-307 KVKGITTFMV
+307 KVKGITSFMV

-334 YLHTSFANYLDG
+334 YLHTAFANYLDG
-346 KDININDGTGAKYVG
+346 KDININDGKGAKYVG

-367 KDNTRVKEWFTF
+367 KGNTRVKEWFTF

-397 EKVHLETVVDSPLV
+397 EKVHLETTVDSPLV

-426 ARTVDELSQDVL
+426 ARTADELWQNVL

-601 EVERQQ
+601 DAERQQ
-607 KTEELNKR
+607 RAEELNKR
-615 LEENNKLIN
+615 LAENDELLK
-624 TTKENLMTNTNQAIN
+624 TTKESLIANTNQAIN
-639 TATQEINKIDKEIVT
+639 VATEEINKIDKEIVT

-715 GANGKTPYFHTAWA
+715 GANGSNFTWNLLKKSNVKVENADYNIAKYELVEKPTVGEDYTLTIWGELGEGKKYFYAYNSNAYVNLIALKKVEDKVYTGQFKWRDTVSYNQTHTAD
-729 NKLEETTQE
+729 NSNLLIYVFENSVISESKIDKIKLEKGINNNPV
-738 WTSKEYGL
+738 WSPHY
-746 DNTGEFVFGPDITEF
+746 TE
-761 VDKYGL
+761 
-767 NRKYKIEFD
+767 I
-776 LKSKDISKRNIIN
+776 
-789 VYPHNGYGSKYQ
+789 
-801 GFAGGYTVTTSYQHC
+801 
-816 IIDNI
+816 
-821 TFSLEKTNPK
+821 
-831 PNTCIV
+831 
-837 AYGNYGTGNVPVMKN
+837 
-852 VKITAKEAMIDFST
+852 
-866 SKSDGKA
+866 
-873 YIGTYA
+873 
-879 DYVKEDSTDYKKY
+879 
-892 TWMLVKGEKGK
+892 KGEKGDK
-903 KGERGEQGLRGLQ
+903 GEQGIRGLQ
-916 GKDGKDGLPGAA
+916 GRDGRDGIQ
-928 GKDGVSSY
+928 GKDGVSSF
-936 THIAYSNSQDGSK
+936 THIAYSNSADGSK
-949 DFSTTDSKRDYIGIY
+949 DFSTSNSNREYIGIY

-972 EDYKAYK
+972 GDYKSYK

-984 GLDGKDG
+984 GLDGKNG
-991 IAGKNG
+991 IA
-997 VGIKSTN
+997 
-1004 ISYSLSDSE
+1004 
-1013 TKEPTKWTKA
+1013 
-1023 VPNLIKGKYL
+1023 
-1033 WTKTVWGY
+1033 
-1041 TDNTSETGYT
+1041 
-1051 KTYIAKDGN
+1051 
-1060 TGKDGIAGKDGV
+1060 
-1072 GIKSTTITYAK
+1072 
-1083 STSGTSAPTSGWT
+1083 
-1096 SSIPNTSPGD
+1096 
-1106 FLWTKTVWSYTDNT
+1106 
-1120 SETGYS
+1120 
-1126 VGKIGKDGS
+1126 
-1135 DGIPGKAGADGKTP
+1135 GKAGADGKTP

-1160 GSKDFSTTDSKRDY
+1160 GIKDFSVNDSNRDY
-1174 IGTYTDFEKADSADY
+1174 IGQYTDFSKADSTDY
-1189 KKYLWSKIKGEFE
+1189 KKYSWSKIKGEFE
-1202 GEIGGRNYLLKS
+1202 GEIGGRNLIKNSDKITGWTKYDGGNHLITDEYMNEFNIQGQRIKS
-1214 GKKISNANYLIARY
+1214 DAANATDFIKTYVNFDVDDLVVGK
-1228 DLAEK
+1228 
-1233 PTVGETYTCT
+1233 TYTFSVYVKNNRDVPAQLRIQGFDWNFAYELQPNECKRFVVT
-1243 IWGNLA
+1243 GKREN
-1249 KEKSAFGIYNSSG
+1249 KEGYWKNRVQFQLRSANKGQFVDMTVSRPQLEEGDVATSWSKNP
-1262 SIGFGNLTKIK
+1262 
-1273 DGVYQNTF
+1273 
-1281 KWYNSAKL
+1281 
-1289 SDGSI
+1289 
-1294 FKVNDTQLWV
+1294 NDF
-1304 YSLYMNVIGVTSTID
+1304 
-1319 RIKLEK
+1319 
-1325 GDTGTDWTPAPEDF
+1325 A
-1339 SNELGLARDEFKSFK
+1339 NELGLAREEFKSFK

-1380 QSELKQTVNSLG
+1380 QSELKQTVNNISA
-1392 SKITKTQND
+1392 KITKTQND

-1437 SFSSN
+1437 GIQSS
-1442 LVEISNNTKK
+1442 VTEISNNTTKV
-1452 ISTLTQTVNG
+1452 STLTQKVDSLT
-1462 LSSTVSSLSNGLDGK
+1462 STVASINKGLDGK

-1482 DQKKNSIVLGIG
+1482 DQKKSSIVLGIG
-1494 NITGLKKSLDGL
+1494 NITGLKKSLDSL
-1506 QSSITM
+1506 QSSITV
-1512 NEKNITAK
+1512 NEKSITAK
-1520 ADSVDLVGKVSFSDL
+1520 ADTIDLEGKVSFSDL
-1535 NYENKGRDS
+1535 NSDGNGRGS
-1544 YTFID
+1544 FTFID
-1549 GGRIITDTITS
+1549 GGHIMTDTITA
-1560 LQIQAEAIMS
+1560 LQIEAGAIMS
-1570 SHLYVSKAMISKLN
+1570 SHLYVNRAMVSKLN
-1584 TDHLLANEIKSDS
+1584 TENLLAKEILADN
-1597 IFTNYLNALDIDA
+1597 IFAKYIETFDISA
-1610 NRIKTGIISAKNG
+1610 NRIKTGVISAENG
-1623 VSKINLNDGTFSFY
+1623 VSRINLNDGTFNFY
-1637 NGSLSIDETYFDEK
+1637 NGSLTIDETYKDPK
-1651 SSTYRARVHTQSTF
+1651 TGIDRARLHTQSTF
-1665 RVSYAGRPI
+1665 RVSYAGNAV

-1680 GVVLFHGGAVQS
+1680 GIYLFHEEDS
-1692 SSPSGQMR
+1692 NNPRSKLR
-1700 INKYGCIEVLSSGN
+1700 INRYGLLDITAKNGN
-1714 DDTLVKCVD
+1714 TLNVQAVE
-1723 IGDGGDGYK
+1723 IGNAGDGF
-1732 MTVYGSLYVQR
+1732 MMNVYGSLHVH
-1743 NLRVGSSIR
+1743 G
-1752 YGDNIQQGTSF
+1752 NIQADKSIKYGESISKDGY

>member
-111 LDFIQQNTEDISDFK
+111 LSFIEQNTEDISDFK

-141 NYKELRDKKDGEK
+141 NYKELKEKKDGEK

-334 YLHTSFANYLDG
+334 YLHTAFANYLDG

-397 EKVHLETVVDSPLV
+397 EKVHLETTVDSPLV

-416 IYHDTYINNE
+416 IYHDTYINND

-538 KIEKKQTE
+538 KLERKANDFDKE
-546 FDRRWQEINDYYDE
+546 FDRQVREVE
-560 ELRKGREEFNHIWL
+560 EKLRRNREEFNHLWL
-574 SEKIDFINGFNE
+574 SEKIDFINSFSE
-586 YGEYVEDIQAELDRI
+586 YGEYYDDFQAELDRI
-601 EVERQQ
+601 DAERKQR
-607 KTEELNKR
+607 TEELDKR
-615 LEENNKLIN
+615 LADADARFEQSK
-624 TTKENLMTNTNQAIN
+624 KEVEAQK
-639 TATQEINKIDKEIVT
+639 QEIQTK
-654 INNNVA
+654 A
-660 NLDKAKAD
+660 N
-668 IKEVYTKKDVDFKV
+668 
-682 DELNNSITSEV
+682 ELI
-693 TKTVYSKVNSSI
+693 
-705 NSQEY
+705 
-710 INKLK
+710 
-715 GANGKTPYFHTAWA
+715 
-729 NKLEETTQE
+729 
-738 WTSKEYGL
+738 
-746 DNTGEFVFGPDITEF
+746 
-761 VDKYGL
+761 
-767 NRKYKIEFD
+767 R
-776 LKSKDISKRNIIN
+776 
-789 VYPHNGYGSKYQ
+789 
-801 GFAGGYTVTTSYQHC
+801 
-816 IIDNI
+816 
-821 TFSLEKTNPK
+821 
-831 PNTCIV
+831 
-837 AYGNYGTGNVPVMKN
+837 
-852 VKITAKEAMIDFST
+852 
-866 SKSDGKA
+866 
-873 YIGTYA
+873 
-879 DYVKEDSTDYKKY
+879 
-892 TWMLVKGEKGK
+892 
-903 KGERGEQGLRGLQ
+903 
-916 GKDGKDGLPGAA
+916 
-928 GKDGVSSY
+928 
-936 THIAYSNSQDGSK
+936 
-949 DFSTTDSKRDYIGIY
+949 Y
-964 VDSNKTDS
+964 VDSEIEKS
-972 EDYKAYK
+972 
-979 WSKIK
+979 
-984 GLDGKDG
+984 GL
-991 IAGKNG
+991 KNG
-997 VGIKSTN
+997 
-1004 ISYSLSDSE
+1004 E
-1013 TKEPTKWTKA
+1013 TVASFKQDID
-1023 VPNLIKGKYL
+1023 NLKG
-1033 WTKTVWGY
+1033 
-1041 TDNTSETGYT
+1041 
-1051 KTYIAKDGN
+1051 
-1060 TGKDGIAGKDGV
+1060 
-1072 GIKSTTITYAK
+1072 
-1083 STSGTSAPTSGWT
+1083 
-1096 SSIPNTSPGD
+1096 
-1106 FLWTKTVWSYTDNT
+1106 
-1120 SETGYS
+1120 
-1126 VGKIGKDGS
+1126 
-1135 DGIPGKAGADGKTP
+1135 
-1149 YLHIAY
+1149 
-1155 SNSQD
+1155 Q
-1160 GSKDFSTTDSKRDY
+1160 
-1174 IGTYTDFEKADSADY
+1174 
-1189 KKYLWSKIKGEFE
+1189 
-1202 GEIGGRNYLLKS
+1202 
-1214 GKKISNANYLIARY
+1214 
-1228 DLAEK
+1228 
-1233 PTVGETYTCT
+1233 
-1243 IWGNLA
+1243 
-1249 KEKSAFGIYNSSG
+1249 
-1262 SIGFGNLTKIK
+1262 
-1273 DGVYQNTF
+1273 
-1281 KWYNSAKL
+1281 
-1289 SDGSI
+1289 
-1294 FKVNDTQLWV
+1294 
-1304 YSLYMNVIGVTSTID
+1304 VIGIEENKRRFT
-1319 RIKLEK
+1319 
-1325 GDTGTDWTPAPEDF
+1325 
-1339 SNELGLARDEFKSFK
+1339 ELS
-1354 EETEKHFLQTVSLD
+1354 QTVSSLSSKVYEINGLST
-1368 KYNQFNQLYQKE
+1368 KY
-1380 QSELKQTVNSLG
+1380 SELKQTVDGMTSTIGSINSDNRNMLN
-1392 SKITKTQND
+1392 K
-1401 LKQYSNLSQKVDS
+1401 YSEISQKVDGITS
-1414 MSSTVA
+1414 IVGDDA
-1420 QIEPLK
+1420 YE
-1426 LSHAKLEQKVN
+1426 
-1437 SFSSN
+1437 FDR
-1442 LVEISNNTKK
+1442 K
-1452 ISTLTQTVNG
+1452 ISSMVKQNAGEITLSVSQVNG
-1462 LSSTVSSLSNGLDGK
+1462 LNYKLDGIESK
-1477 IGSII
+1477 IQINK
-1482 DQKKNSIVLGIG
+1482 D
-1494 NITGLKKSLDGL
+1494 
-1506 QSSITM
+1506 SITQ
-1512 NEKNITAK
+1512 KASNI
-1520 ADSVDLVGKVSFSDL
+1520 DLQGKVSFRDL
-1535 NYENKGRDS
+1535 NDDYKDNSDA
-1544 YTFID
+1544 TFID
-1549 GGRIITDTITS
+1549 GGKIMTNTIEANHIKAGSIQAKHLTVDYLMVYKLTTAEFFVDRIVGSQANID
-1560 LQIQAEAIMS
+1560 QIQS
-1570 SHLYVSKAMISKLN
+1570 TKISA
-1584 TDHLLANEIKSDS
+1584 DMVQ
-1597 IFTNYLNALDIDA
+1597 
-1610 NRIKTGIISAKNG
+1610 TGILTSENG

-1637 NGSLSIDETYFDEK
+1637 NGSLKIDETYFDEK

-1700 INKYGCIEVLSSGN
+1700 ISNYGCVEVLSTGN
-1714 DDTLVKCVD
+1714 GSTLVQCVD

-1732 MTVYGSLYVQR
+1732 MTVYGSLYVKR
-1743 NLRVGSSIR
+1743 NLRVKEAIR
-1752 YGDNIQQGTSF
+1752 YGTTCQQGTSF